1 MKEIDKK
8 MATIKEFL
16 RDKNER
22 KGIINDAFMKHEISK
37 DQYIQEMNLIDLQL
51 ETLRI
56 LEEFKDFNSRLS
68 QTTQNQ
74 QQHEQRSS
82 TTS

>member
-22 KGIINDAFMKHEISK
+22 KGIIKDAFMKHEISK

-51 ETLRI
+51 KTLRN
-56 LEEFKDFNSRLS
+56 LEESKDLNFRLS

>member
-1 MKEIDKK
+1 MKEIGKK

-22 KGIINDAFMKHEISK
+22 KGIINDAFMKDEISK

-51 ETLRI
+51 ETLRN
-56 LEEFKDFNSRLS
+56 LEESKDLNFRLS
-68 QTTQNQ
+68 QTTKNQ

-82 TTS
+82 PTS

>member
-1 MKEIDKK
+1 MKEIGKK

-22 KGIINDAFMKHEISK
+22 KGIINDAFMKDEISK

-51 ETLRI
+51 ETLKN
-56 LEEFKDFNSRLS
+56 LEESKDLNFRLS

-74 QQHEQRSS
+74 QNEQRPG

>member
-22 KGIINDAFMKHEISK
+22 KGIINDAFMNHEISK
-37 DQYIQEMNLIDLQL
+37 DQYIYEMNLIDLQL
-51 ETLRI
+51 KTLRN
-56 LEEFKDFNSRLS
+56 LNE
-68 QTTQNQ
+68 QND
-74 QQHEQRSS
+74 
-82 TTS
+82 

>member
-22 KGIINDAFMKHEISK
+22 KGIINDAFMKHEILS
-37 DQYIQEMNLIDLQL
+37 LIH
-51 ETLRI
+51 I
-56 LEEFKDFNSRLS
+56 
-68 QTTQNQ
+68 
-74 QQHEQRSS
+74 
-82 TTS
+82 